1 VYDFYDGRCVEF
13 DYALLLK
20 IVCRRKE
27 KSHIQFLASSCY
39 VIVIV
44 TIKINVHM
52 FNEKKLATNIY
63 YKLVYFINYS
73 VLLRHYTYST
83 LKELEV
89 LQRERERESSAP

>member
-1 VYDFYDGRCVEF
+1 
-13 DYALLLK
+13 
-20 IVCRRKE
+20 
-27 KSHIQFLASSCY
+27 
-39 VIVIV
+39 
-44 TIKINVHM
+44 M

-63 YKLVYFINYS
+63 YKLVYFINDS